1 MAEPGSTATPP
12 AIGEHRLLSD
22 GRATALIRPDGEV
35 DWWCAPDLDSPP
47 ILWSLLDPGGAA
59 ARWIGARM
67 SRRSQ
72 EPAGPT
78 ARTVL
83 VTGKTPG
90 RARVECWDGFLPA
103 EDGTTALV
111 RLVRA
116 LDDVTEVTHWIGAG
130 GFDRP
135 WATWSAT
142 DPATASLQDA
152 TVFVTGGVSELGDG
166 GLHTRL
172 DVRPG
177 VWSAVVV
184 SVHAPVAPDA
194 DLLAQGLWKEER
206 KVLAALG
213 KARLPRHHPER
224 AADAL
229 AVLRACTYRPTGA
242 VAASVT
248 TSLPEAPGGDR
259 QFDYRYTWLRD
270 ASLAVSVASLLGQ
283 RQTAERYLDFVLR
296 MTSQAQVPSGPM
308 TDVRG
313 GAVPREREVPD
324 VAGWAGSRP
333 VRVGNGAADQV
344 QYDALGLLLEAVS
357 VYLQTGGSLTAP
369 TWGLVKEIADRV
381 SEDAK
386 PLSNGIWEFRRAR
399 PLVDADIGRWL
410 ALDRALWIARGWRP
424 WTRRQA
430 WKRARD
436 QARDRVLSAIAPDGA
451 LPQSYDQ
458 GADRS
463 EAAAADAS
471 ALMVVLFGM
480 LRARRDPRAS
490 RLVEATLARLDAWPY
505 PYRYEPSSDDGF
517 SGKEGA
523 FLPVS
528 WWATAALA
536 AVGRLDDARDR
547 VDAMCA
553 RLPRLLAEEVD
564 PEREESLGNVPLV
577 WSHME
582 AARTMYLLDAAAV
595 RQRFGAVGLWLWRL
609 GRYVRLRWGTAPES
623 PGDRETGP

>member
-22 GRATALIRPDGEV
+22 GRATALIRPDGEI

-72 EPAGPT
+72 GPAGPT

-83 VTGKTPG
+83 VTGTTPG
-90 RARVECWDGFLPA
+90 KARVECWDGVLPA
-103 EDGTTALV
+103 RDGATALV

-116 LDDVTEVTHWIGAG
+116 LDDQTEVMHWIGAG

-135 WATWSAT
+135 WATWSPT
-142 DPATASLQDA
+142 DPATASLQAA

-166 GLHTRL
+166 GLRTRL
-172 DVRPG
+172 HVRPG

-184 SVHAPVAPDA
+184 SVNAPVAPDA
-194 DLLAQGLWKEER
+194 DLLAERLGKAER
-206 KVLAALG
+206 KALTALG

-229 AVLRACTYRPTGA
+229 AVLRACTYQPTGA

-313 GAVPREREVPD
+313 GTVPEEREVPD

-430 WKRARD
+430 WKRARN
-436 QARDRVLSAIAPDGA
+436 QARDRVLSAIAADGA

-458 GADRS
+458 GADGS

-505 PYRYEPSSDDGF
+505 LYRYEPSSDDGF

-564 PEREESLGNVPLV
+564 AERGESLGNVPLV

-595 RQRFGAVGLWLWRL
+595 RQRFGALGLWLWRL
-609 GRYVRLRWGTAPES
+609 GRYARLRWGTEPES
-623 PGDRETGP
+623 PGDREMGP